1 MGAIT
6 YTCPGA
12 YTYPTSGA
20 PDDSLERAYSTIS
33 SQSTSHSLPTMNLT
47 CPKSWIFY

>member
-12 YTYPTSGA
+12 YTCPTSGA
-20 PDDSLERAYSTIS
+20 PDDSLERAYSTMS
-33 SQSTSHSLPTMNLT
+33 SQSTSRSFPTKNL
-47 CPKSWIFY
+47 